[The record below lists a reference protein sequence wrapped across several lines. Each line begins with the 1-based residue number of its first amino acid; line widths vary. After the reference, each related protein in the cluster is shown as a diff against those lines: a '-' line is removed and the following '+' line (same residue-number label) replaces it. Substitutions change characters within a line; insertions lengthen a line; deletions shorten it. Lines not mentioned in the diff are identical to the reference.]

1 MILASAPESDNLN
14 VKHKLNPDEYLV
26 DSPDNNQGQDVGVKA
41 VDVGVEEVA
50 SEDGGEVETESRG
63 EDQEAEA
70 GDEVLGYQVGEAEG
84 GDQDEH
90 QRQGPGEHLLEHLN
104 NLQWT
109 LSGL

>member
-50 SEDGGEVETESRG
+50 SEDSGEVETESRG
-63 EDQEAEA
+63 EDQEDEA
-70 GDEVLGYQVGEAEG
+70 GD
-84 GDQDEH
+84 
-90 QRQGPGEHLLEHLN
+90 
-104 NLQWT
+104 
-109 LSGL
+109 